1 MTSASSP
8 LTLTRSHS
16 YSSLCKKVVRLTVAN
31 SLAMEEVLTV
41 VSVERPIRKASM
53 TVTTRYRSGS
63 MVKVEGMTVTNV
75 KYLGQPTTF
84 AFTVDPTLVPAMPVT
99 VRIDYDDGG
108 PRETV
113 TVPVTVRIDYDDGGP
128 RETVT
133 VTATVRIDYDDG
145 TPQETV
151 TLGEHLCAAV
161 NPVAEALMHH
171 HTYAR
176 FAQSRFQAASHAYH
190 RYGGLLQPT

>member
-1 MTSASSP
+1 
-8 LTLTRSHS
+8 
-16 YSSLCKKVVRLTVAN
+16 
-31 SLAMEEVLTV
+31 
-41 VSVERPIRKASM
+41 
-53 TVTTRYRSGS
+53 

-99 VRIDYDDGG
+99 VRIDYDDG
-108 PRETV
+108 
-113 TVPVTVRIDYDDGGP
+113 
-128 RETVT
+128 
-133 VTATVRIDYDDG
+133 

-161 NPVAEALMHH
+161 NPVAEVLMHH

>member
-53 TVTTRYRSGS
+53 TVTSRYRSGS

-113 TVPVTVRIDYDDGGP
+113 TVTV
-128 RETVT
+128 
-133 VTATVRIDYDDG
+133 TVRIDYDDG